1 MGRVS
6 LRQLVLLVI
15 LLVVVAIQFFPTSL
29 DRAPVDPFQALEASL
44 QPGPEVAGM
53 LRRACNDCHG
63 IAREW
68 PWYASV
74 APVSWLVAH
83 DVSEAKERV
92 DFAHWA
98 QYPPHTQ
105 ARLLEAMCEE
115 VHQGEMPLKQ
125 YLRMHRNARLS
136 PAEVQLFCAWTDRE
150 RAKLDGGR

>member
-6 LRQLVLLVI
+6 LRRLVLLVI

-29 DRAPVDPFQALEASL
+29 DRAPADPSQALEATL

-74 APVSWLVAH
+74 APASWLVAH
-83 DVSEAKERV
+83 DVSEAKEKA

-105 ARLLEAMCEE
+105 VRLLEDMREE
-115 VHQGEMPLKQ
+115 VQKGEMPLKQ
-125 YLRMHRNARLS
+125 YLWMHHDARLS

-150 RAKLDGGR
+150 RTKLAGGR